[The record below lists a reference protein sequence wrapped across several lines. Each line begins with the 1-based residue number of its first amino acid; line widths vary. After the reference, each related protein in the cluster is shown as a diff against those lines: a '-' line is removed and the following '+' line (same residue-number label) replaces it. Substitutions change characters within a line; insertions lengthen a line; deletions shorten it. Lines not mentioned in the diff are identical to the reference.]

1 MRLSVLSSL
10 AALLLLPTLSL
21 AQQQVDTQIGP
32 VDTRVGG
39 ELYGNNADPPRQ
51 TGYQTKLLPS
61 EERYAIWRSGVLPS
75 EERLAREAAG
85 PLTPNGILDYLPRQ
99 SYLQRVSGMPA
110 PRLYNPA
117 YDPAAAAARRA
128 GAQSQLPG
136 PARGFPQ
143 TLRQGLQASNAR
155 APAPAPIGPRQA
167 IVPSLTPAPD
177 RELQTGP
184 LFDNIHYNPNST
196 PGARLLNKV
205 PTTQKS
211 LSEQQ
216 PPPTTRP

>member
-1 MRLSVLSSL
+1 MRLCLLSSV
-10 AALLLLPTLSL
+10 ASLLLLPALSL
-21 AQQQVDTQIGP
+21 AQQQVDMQVGP

-39 ELYGNNADPPRQ
+39 ELYGNDAPPPRQ
-51 TGYQTKLLPS
+51 QGYQVKLLPS

-99 SYLQRVSGMPA
+99 SYLQRASGMPA

-117 YDPAAAAARRA
+117 YDPAATAARRA
-128 GAQSQLPG
+128 AAQAQFPG

-143 TLRQGLQASNAR
+143 TLRQGLQASNGR
-155 APAPAPIGPRQA
+155 ALGPVPPRQQL
-167 IVPSLTPAPD
+167 VPSLTPAPY
-177 RELQTGP
+177 RELQSGP

-196 PGARLLNKV
+196 PGARLLHRP
-205 PTTQKS
+205 PTTQPS
-211 LSEQQ
+211 LSEKQ
-216 PPPTTRP
+216 PPTTQP

>member
-1 MRLSVLSSL
+1 MRLPLLSSL
-10 AALLLLPTLSL
+10 ATLLLLPTLAL

-51 TGYQTKLLPS
+51 QGYQIKLLPS

-143 TLRQGLQASNAR
+143 NLQQGLQASNAR
-155 APAPAPIGPRQA
+155 TPAPAVSPRQA
-167 IVPSLTPAPD
+167 LVPSLTPAPD
-177 RELQTGP
+177 RQLQSGP
-184 LFDNIHYNPNST
+184 LFDNIRYNPNST

-205 PTTQKS
+205 PTTQRS

-216 PPPTTRP
+216 PQPTTRP

>member
-1 MRLSVLSSL
+1 MRLSLLSSV
-10 AALLLLPTLSL
+10 ATLLLLSTL
-21 AQQQVDTQIGP
+21 ARGQQQVDTQVGP
-32 VDTRVGG
+32 IDTRVGG

-51 TGYQTKLLPS
+51 QGYQVKLLPS

-85 PLTPNGILDYLPRQ
+85 QLSPNGILDYLPRQ
-99 SYLQRVSGMPA
+99 SYLQRAAGMPA

-128 GAQSQLPG
+128 GAQSQFPG
-136 PARGFPQ
+136 SARGYPQ

-155 APAPAPIGPRQA
+155 TPAPVSPRQEL
-167 IVPSLTPAPD
+167 VPSLTPAPD
-177 RELQTGP
+177 RPLRTGP

-196 PGARLLNKV
+196 PGARLLNKA
-205 PTTQKS
+205 
-211 LSEQQ
+211 
-216 PPPTTRP
+216 PTTRKSLGDQQHQPTSRP